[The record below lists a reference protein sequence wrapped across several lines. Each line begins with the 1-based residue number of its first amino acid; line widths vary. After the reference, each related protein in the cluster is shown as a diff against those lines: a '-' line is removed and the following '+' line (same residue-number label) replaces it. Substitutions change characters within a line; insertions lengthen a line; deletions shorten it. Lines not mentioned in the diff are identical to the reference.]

1 MMASK
6 RNMIVGVALL
16 VIVAATYYALT
27 AYKWW

>member
-1 MMASK
+1 MASK

>member
-1 MMASK
+1 MRASK